1 MTNPLLSDISTQ
13 YYIMFEKIAQVV
25 SLSLAGAGVSWERE
39 VEIIAGQSSFDLK
52 SQCHFLYKQSLELAP
67 LLSVWRQRPHCYTD
81 VDTAQAHHVGPVVC
95 Q

>member
-1 MTNPLLSDISTQ
+1 
-13 YYIMFEKIAQVV
+13 MFEKIAQVV

-52 SQCHFLYKQSLELAP
+52 SQCHFLYKQSLELAS

-81 VDTAQAHHVGPVVC
+81 VDTTHHVAP
-95 Q
+95 

>member
-1 MTNPLLSDISTQ
+1 
-13 YYIMFEKIAQVV
+13 MFEKIAQVV

-67 LLSVWRQRPHCYTD
+67 LLPTLGTETAPTLHRCGHYTPCRSL
-81 VDTAQAHHVGPVVC
+81 G
-95 Q
+95 